1 MNPLVCIFALT
12 FTRLSLM
19 QFALFTQRRQVKRV
33 CFYCY
38 LHLSL
43 DCHIFTLINTET
55 GISLLL
61 LCNFAACLPKADADH
76 NYNASKPKNS
86 AVLSE
91 MLNIVGAIQKE
102 VEERHKEGLFPPKD
116 IPELQLYTPEDI
128 PNDCFET
135 ALMCFIQELNVLQ
148 FEFVLKSYE
157 LKDKNKMNRNAKAF
171 TKFNG
176 QKNCKICETF
186 QEKNAT
192 HFLEAFQKHLQK
204 EYKQR

>member
-43 DCHIFTLINTET
+43 DCHIFTFINTET

-102 VEERHKEGLFPPKD
+102 VKERHKEGLFPPKD
-116 IPELQLYTPEDI
+116 IPELQLYTPEDV
-128 PNDCFET
+128 P
-135 ALMCFIQELNVLQ
+135 
-148 FEFVLKSYE
+148 
-157 LKDKNKMNRNAKAF
+157 
-171 TKFNG
+171 

-204 EYKQR
+204 GYKQR